1 MLSLLTFVGEL
12 LGPEGQRGR
21 GHHFLCGKC
30 MYVCM
35 CVCVIVYVCMYGSVC
50 MVGSSTMAM
59 GMEATMTTTVKE
71 SASSN
76 DVTVVLQRD
85 LSV

>member
-1 MLSLLTFVGEL
+1 
-12 LGPEGQRGR
+12 
-21 GHHFLCGKC
+21 

-35 CVCVIVYVCMYGSVC
+35 VVYVCM
-50 MVGSSTMAM
+50 VGYSTMAM

-85 LSV
+85 LSVCMYEYECMYEYVCMCGGLTGRS